1 MTVRHGNMNLLDLDF
16 LQQFGKL
23 MRLIGVDNDVKVVV
37 IKSALPDYFMAH
49 SDLNFMA
56 GSIKAGAW
64 TPEANS
70 LHQMFEAIKG
80 SPKVFIAQI
89 EGRARG
95 GGSEFAMGMDMSFAA
110 RGGALMS
117 QPEVVLG
124 LQPGGGGTQNV
135 ARKMGRQRAGNNSQ
149 RTRL

>member
-1 MTVRHGNMNLLDLDF
+1 MNLTNLDF

-23 MRLIGVDNDVKVVV
+23 MRLIGADNDVKVVV
-37 IKSALPDYFMAH
+37 IESALPDYFMAH

-80 SPKVFIAQI
+80 ESQGVYCPDR
-89 EGRARG
+89 RAG
-95 GGSEFAMGMDMSFAA
+95 A
-110 RGGALMS
+110 R
-117 QPEVVLG
+117 
-124 LQPGGGGTQNV
+124 
-135 ARKMGRQRAGNNSQ
+135 RRQRVCYGHGHVVCRSWQ
-149 RTRL
+149 SVTVVTRSRSRPAAWWR

>member
-1 MTVRHGNMNLLDLDF
+1 
-16 LQQFGKL
+16 
-23 MRLIGVDNDVKVVV
+23 MRLIGGDNDLKVVV

-49 SDLNFMA
+49 SDLNTMA

-89 EGRARG
+89 EGQAS
-95 GGSEFAMGMDMSFAA
+95 GSEFATGIDMSFAA
-110 RGGALMS
+110 RGRALLS
-117 QPEVVLG
+117 QPEVVPG
-124 LQPGGGGTQNV
+124 LQPGGGSTQNV
-135 ARKMGRQRAGNNSQ
+135 ACKMGRQRALEVILS
-149 RTRL
+149 